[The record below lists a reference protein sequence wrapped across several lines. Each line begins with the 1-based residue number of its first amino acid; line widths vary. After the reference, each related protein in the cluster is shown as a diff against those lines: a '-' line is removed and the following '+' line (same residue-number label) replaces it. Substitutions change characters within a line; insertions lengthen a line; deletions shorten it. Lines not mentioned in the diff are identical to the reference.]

1 MSATYNWAYK
11 PGVANKYGFA
21 IPNSADNVKAANFCY
36 VAMSGNDITGN
47 GSRQLPFRTLTKA
60 QSLTS
65 QGGVIIVGSGV
76 YREQIPYFNN
86 LNKSWIG
93 DGDVVFDS
101 SFHGFFQTDNGD
113 NSFYNITHRGA
124 GGYVQQPG
132 TRTTLVYDCIFDNIA
147 IYQGYTTII
156 ANSIFLNCN
165 VPINLE
171 SGNLTLSNCT
181 FYKCISVSFG
191 NTLQTAFS
199 NLFYQCNISAN
210 NLTNMDLLRYSLFYQ
225 CNFKMT
231 AGISSTGGALYPS
244 VPSGFT
250 YFSNIASLVSTLNS
264 LSIFNTFNGS
274 AMGDPLFN
282 NAAIGDLSLN
292 FASPAKN
299 LSYFGTYVGAKSIAY
314 PIKARA
320 TESVGAFEFAS
331 AINITVA
338 DDSITLTNPVLD
350 AQIDTN
356 VIVNTLGRE
365 LANFPSYGFNADR
378 NGQYIDSIAD
388 LDATTKSTSD
398 ALTVGMPYIVEVGA
412 IVYNGATYQPGQRFT
427 TVTGQTSFTSFASGV
442 VREILEAPQRHTI
455 MARFSDGGAN
465 ITPGMALTVGNYYYI
480 VSGSITYNAVN
491 YNAGDVF
498 KAIDTNAFSG
508 SDMVI
513 VAFSNES
520 YQHYEPGIRPTSNNT
535 GDLRTG
541 SIIRG
546 NGDPAYV
553 RGGIG
558 IQEFPI
564 NAKFIQIRYIIR
576 FNNLKP

>member
-11 PGVANKYGFA
+11 PGVTNKYGFA
-21 IPNSADNVKAANFCY
+21 IPNSADNVKPVNFCY
-36 VAMSGNDITGN
+36 VAISGNDMTGN
-47 GSRQLPFRTLTKA
+47 GSRQLPVRTLTKA

-76 YREQIPYFNN
+76 YREQIPYFNS

-101 SFHGFFQTDNGD
+101 SFYGLFQTDNGD

-147 IYQGYTTII
+147 IYQGYTTTIV
-156 ANSIFLNCN
+156 NSIFLNCN

-199 NLFYQCNISAN
+199 NLFYQCNISSNSLAN
-210 NLTNMDLLRYSLFYQ
+210 MGLLRYSLFYQ

-231 AGISSTGGALYPS
+231 AGISNTGGNLYPS

-250 YFSNIASLVSTLNS
+250 YYSNIASLVSDMNS
-264 LSIFNTFNGS
+264 LSVFNSFNGS

-282 NAAIGDLSLN
+282 NAAIGDLSLS

-299 LSYFGTYVGAKSIAY
+299 LSYFGTYVGAKSLAY

-320 TESVGAFEFAS
+320 TESAGAFEFAS

-338 DDSITLTNPVLD
+338 DDSITLTDPLLD

-356 VIVNTLGRE
+356 IIVNTLGRE
-365 LANFPSYGFNADR
+365 FANFPSCGFNADR

-388 LDATTKSTSD
+388 LDTTTKSTSD
-398 ALTVGMPYIVEVGA
+398 SLIAGIPYIVEVGA
-412 IVYNGATYQPGQRFT
+412 IVYNDTTYQPGQRFT
-427 TVTGQTSFTSFASGV
+427 TVTGQTSFTSVASGV
-442 VREILEAPQRHTI
+442 LREILEAPQRHTI

-465 ITPGMALTVGNYYYI
+465 IASGTPVTVGNYYQV
-480 VSGSITYNAVN
+480 VSGTITYNAIN
-491 YNAGDVF
+491 YDVGNVF
-498 KAIDTNAFSG
+498 KAIDTSAFSG
-508 SDMVI
+508 SGVVI

-520 YQHYEPGIRPTSNNT
+520 YQHYELGTRPTSNNT

-541 SIIRG
+541 SIVRG
-546 NGDPAYV
+546 NGDPAYI
-553 RGGIG
+553 RGGLG
-558 IQEFPI
+558 VQEFPI

-576 FNNLKP
+576 INNLKP